1 MGGQEEN
8 PLKIKG
14 LLVRETGLEPVI
26 MTRKTLSEQFILLFF
41 KRHAKPNKIK
51 SLFRRNHF

>member
-14 LLVRETGLEPVI
+14 FLVRETGLEETNTP
-26 MTRKTLSEQFILLFF
+26 E
-41 KRHAKPNKIK
+41 IK
-51 SLFRRNHF
+51 GKWRNNNQRNVGKSRVL

>member
-14 LLVRETGLEPVI
+14 FLVRETGLEL
-26 MTRKTLSEQFILLFF
+26 MAAL
-41 KRHAKPNKIK
+41 KPIK
-51 SLFRRNHF
+51 PCTIWHKQQTKFYNTIQPN

>member
-14 LLVRETGLEPVI
+14 FLVRETGLEVGDG
-26 MTRKTLSEQFILLFF
+26 R
-41 KRHAKPNKIK
+41 
-51 SLFRRNHF
+51 

>member
-14 LLVRETGLEPVI
+14 FLVRETGLEYF
-26 MTRKTLSEQFILLFF
+26 RAAKRSKTLHNLVEYLYRLRQFS
-41 KRHAKPNKIK
+41 AT
-51 SLFRRNHF
+51 